1 MTFRGTLIIEG
12 RNEWH
17 IVVANERRSL
27 PKDSQATA
35 IAAAV
40 RQLVEDTNGAKS
52 ECIIAP
58 ASASCFFTILTINPK
73 IDFRDR
79 LSLIY
84 ELEKHIPVDAESM
97 AADFGPP
104 PPSATSHK
112 TADGESAVAIAIEAD
127 TWSPLVE
134 SIEAEGISVT
144 NIIPNVVLA
153 VASLHEEHS
162 LSGPGNLILCDGDQ
176 SDLIAVADDFPLSWK
191 YCNLE
196 PKTLKRHKSLEI
208 QDSSD
213 VLVVGATEEQLQL
226 IREHIGT
233 VSADSTPLLEHQ
245 IKGAGIVVAKP
256 DSIHFNLR
264 RDRLAPTDPLRPIQ
278 RQLSRLAFAIAI
290 CLCLIIAGS
299 WWRSTRIEAK
309 ISDTIQAQAAA
320 FKNSFP
326 NSRPPASLLRR
337 IRSEHSR
344 ILGSRN
350 ASKQIE
356 APESAVK
363 VLNALL
369 TSLPVETRY
378 TIKAIDIRNG
388 KMDLTFQVR
397 RTVDAGAVAEALS
410 QGGFDVAPPVITQK
424 DAKTF
429 NSTIQAEWREH
440 ESKGTNIRSTE
451 AATSQNMETSRHQAH
466 PPDSNVQKGDPQHD
480 QIAGGVASR

>member
-1 MTFRGTLIIEG
+1 M
-12 RNEWH
+12 
-17 IVVANERRSL
+17 
-27 PKDSQATA
+27 
-35 IAAAV
+35 
-40 RQLVEDTNGAKS
+40 KS
-52 ECIIAP
+52 
-58 ASASCFFTILTINPK
+58 ILC
-73 IDFRDR
+73 RA
-79 LSLIY
+79 
-84 ELEKHIPVDAESM
+84 H
-97 AADFGPP
+97 
-104 PPSATSHK
+104 
-112 TADGESAVAIAIEAD
+112 
-127 TWSPLVE
+127 
-134 SIEAEGISVT
+134 
-144 NIIPNVVLA
+144 
-153 VASLHEEHS
+153 
-162 LSGPGNLILCDGDQ
+162 NLILCDGDQ

-337 IRSEHSR
+337 IRSEHSP
-344 ILGSRN
+344 ILGS
-350 ASKQIE
+350 
-356 APESAVK
+356 
-363 VLNALL
+363 
-369 TSLPVETRY
+369 ETRPSRSS
-378 TIKAIDIRNG
+378 TGICGQSAERTSDFSTCGNAIYDQSDRYQNRRNG
-388 KMDLTFQVR
+388 PYIPGSPHCVR
-397 RTVDAGAVAEALS
+397 RCGC
-410 QGGFDVAPPVITQK
+410 
-424 DAKTF
+424 
-429 NSTIQAEWREH
+429 
-440 ESKGTNIRSTE
+440 
-451 AATSQNMETSRHQAH
+451 
-466 PPDSNVQKGDPQHD
+466 
-480 QIAGGVASR
+480 